1 MLSKQEQVLE
11 RPVQWTT
18 VYINFSRN
26 ICKDRL
32 VEEGEDQD
40 AAWQSVHVFKTVMNT
55 EQNK

>member
-26 ICKDRL
+26 ICNDRL

-40 AAWQSVHVFKTVMNT
+40 AAW
-55 EQNK
+55 